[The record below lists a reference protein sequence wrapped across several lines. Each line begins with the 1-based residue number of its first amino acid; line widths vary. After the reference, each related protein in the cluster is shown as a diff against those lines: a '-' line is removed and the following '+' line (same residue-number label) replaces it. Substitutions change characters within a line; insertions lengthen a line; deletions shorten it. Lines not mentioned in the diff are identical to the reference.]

1 MGFFDF
7 LKKNKNDDTN
17 KKRVIGLD
25 YYPPIYSQFGN
36 DIYASDVVQQAI
48 NCIVREMKKLQP
60 LHILQ
65 KSPNQKEIVYDEI
78 QSVLNNP
85 NNLMTT
91 SDFIEKIVWQLFFN
105 YNVFILPV
113 WENEKLVSLFPLAP
127 KQIDF
132 VQDNSNTIFIKMS
145 FANGYESTIKY
156 DDVIHVRYNYSVS
169 EFMGG
174 NENGQPDHKA
184 LLKSLELNNTM
195 LDGVGRALKSSF
207 AINGVIKYNTLI
219 DSGKTEEAI
228 VDLTNRLNN
237 NENGFLPLDMK
248 GEFIP
253 FNRDIKFVDEPTLKF
268 IDEKILRNFGVPLC
282 ILTGDYTKQQY
293 EAFFQKTLEPLIIS
307 LSQSFT
313 KAIFSKRENFGYGH
327 KIIFNHKELDFMT
340 MNEKIQ
346 WLTLASNV
354 GAITI
359 NEMRGVM
366 GYPPSDEENAN
377 KLIMSKN
384 YGAVDSVANM
394 AGGEDNAEE

>member
-113 WENEKLVSLFPLAP
+113 WENGKLVSLFPLAP
-127 KQIDF
+127 KQVDF

-145 FANGYESTIKY
+145 FANGYESIIKY

-207 AINGVIKYNTLI
+207 AIKLLVSLY
-219 DSGKTEEAI
+219 
-228 VDLTNRLNN
+228 
-237 NENGFLPLDMK
+237 
-248 GEFIP
+248 
-253 FNRDIKFVDEPTLKF
+253 
-268 IDEKILRNFGVPLC
+268 IL
-282 ILTGDYTKQQY
+282 
-293 EAFFQKTLEPLIIS
+293 
-307 LSQSFT
+307 
-313 KAIFSKRENFGYGH
+313 
-327 KIIFNHKELDFMT
+327 
-340 MNEKIQ
+340 
-346 WLTLASNV
+346 
-354 GAITI
+354 
-359 NEMRGVM
+359 
-366 GYPPSDEENAN
+366 
-377 KLIMSKN
+377 
-384 YGAVDSVANM
+384 
-394 AGGEDNAEE
+394 

>member
-65 KSPNQKEIVYDEI
+65 KSPNKKEIVYDEI

-113 WENEKLVSLFPLAP
+113 WENGKLVSLFPLAP
-127 KQIDF
+127 KQVDF

-145 FANGYESTIKY
+145 FANGYESIIKY

-228 VDLTNRLNN
+228 ADLTNRLNN

-253 FNRDIKFVDEPTLKF
+253 FNRDIKLVDEPTLKF

-394 AGGEDNAEE
+394 AGGEYNAEE